1 MKKSREETKA
11 TREKIVRTASK
22 VFRKHGING
31 IGVADMMRAA
41 GLTHGGFYKHFV
53 SKDALAAEACQSAL
67 SETFDELS
75 KSIEIVGKD
84 EAFNTLIDS
93 YLSKIHVFNPEHGCA
108 IAALGAETA
117 RSDAQIKDAMAKG
130 IENLQGLIQRQL
142 ELKGISNAA
151 NKTDGV
157 LSAMVG
163 GLILARNAVSPERSK
178 EILSN
183 TKFFIIQSIQNAN

>member
-1 MKKSREETKA
+1 MKKSRDETKA

-53 SKDALAAEACQSAL
+53 SKDALAAEACQAAL

-75 KSIEIVGKD
+75 RSIEIVGKD
-84 EAFNTLIDS
+84 DAFDTLIES
-93 YLSKIHVFNPEHGCA
+93 YLSRIHVFHPDHGCA

-130 IENLQGLIQRQL
+130 IQNLQGLIQQQL
-142 ELKGISNAA
+142 ELKGVNDAA
-151 NKTDGV
+151 HKTDGV

-163 GLILARNAVSPERSK
+163 GLILARNAVSPDRSK

-183 TKFFIIQSIQNAN
+183 TKSFIIKSVQNAV